1 MTTVTMD
8 NEGRIV
14 LPQDLRDGLDLKPG
28 DELVIEWEGDLATVE
43 TLEAFILRRGR
54 EGERAFRAG
63 GLKTIEEL
71 AAEYDVDLN
80 AVDDDLVI
88 L

>member
-14 LPQDLRDGLDLKPG
+14 LPQDVRDGLDLKPG
-28 DELVIEWEGDLATVE
+28 DELVVEWEGERVTVE

-54 EGERAFRAG
+54 EGEAEFRAG
-63 GLKTIEEL
+63 SMKTIEEV
-71 AAEYDVDLN
+71 AAEYGVDLSV
-80 AVDDDLVI
+80 VDDDLVI